1 MIPQELIRKKRDGG
15 SLSADN
21 IQAFIAGM
29 AAGAVTDAQIAA
41 FAMAV
46 YFNGMTRD
54 ERVALTRAMTHSGT
68 VLAWDDFPGPI
79 LDKHSTGG
87 IGDTVSLILAPAIAA
102 CGGYVPM
109 ISGRG
114 LGHTG
119 GTLDKLDSI
128 PGYHSQ
134 PDLALFRKVVKEIG
148 AAIIGQTSDLAP
160 ADRKL
165 YAIRD
170 VTATVESIPLITASI
185 LSKKLAAGL
194 NGLAMDVKTGSGAF
208 MSTLEGARDLA
219 RSIADVATAAGLPT
233 TALITDMN
241 EPLADAA
248 GNAVEVKLAVDHL
261 TGKRINQRLHGVT
274 LALGVEMLI
283 TGGLAANQDDA
294 RAKLQHAFSSGAAAE
309 HFAKMVSLLG
319 GPNDLLEKPD
329 FHLPQARVVKPVL
342 ADKDGYVER
351 ISTRDLGIA
360 IISLGGGRTRAG
372 DAIDHAVGLTR
383 LVAVGDAVKQGEPLA
398 YIHAQSEI
406 DLAIAERTIKN
417 SYSLSEVKPHKSVLI
432 LERITPDH
440 Q

>member
-383 LVAVGDAVKQGEPLA
+383 LVAVGDSVKQGEPLA

>member
-15 SLSADN
+15 SLSADD
-21 IQAFIAGM
+21 IQDFIAGM
-29 AAGAVTDAQIAA
+29 TSGAVTDAQTAA

-46 YFNGMTRD
+46 FFNGMARD

-68 VLAWDDFPGPI
+68 VLAWDDFPGPL

-128 PGYHSQ
+128 PGYRSQ
-134 PDLALFRKVVKEIG
+134 PDLALFRKAVKETG

-194 NGLAMDVKTGSGAF
+194 SGLAMDVKTGSGAF

-233 TALITDMN
+233 TALITDMD

-248 GNAVEVKLAVDHL
+248 GNAVEVKLAINHL
-261 TGKRINQRLHGVT
+261 TGTRINQRLHDVT
-274 LALGVEMLI
+274 IALGIEMLI
-283 TGGLAANQDDA
+283 TGRLASHPEEA
-294 RAKLQHAFSSGAAAE
+294 RAKLEHAFSSGTAAE
-309 HFAKMVSLLG
+309 HFAKMVTVLG
-319 GPNDLLEKPD
+319 GPTDLLEKPD
-329 FHLPQARVVKPVL
+329 HYLPQAHVVKPVL
-342 ADKDGYVER
+342 AETDGYVTR
-351 ISTRDLGIA
+351 ISTRDLGVA
-360 IISLGGGRTRAG
+360 IIGLGGGRTRAG
-372 DAIDHAVGLTR
+372 DTIDHAVGLTA
-383 LVAVGDAVKQGEPLA
+383 LAAVGDLRKRGEPLA
-398 YIHAQSEI
+398 YIHAQNEN
-406 DLAIAERTIKN
+406 DFTKAEQAIKY
-417 SYSLSEVKPHKSVLI
+417 SYSLSEKRPQKSPLI

-440 Q
+440 A